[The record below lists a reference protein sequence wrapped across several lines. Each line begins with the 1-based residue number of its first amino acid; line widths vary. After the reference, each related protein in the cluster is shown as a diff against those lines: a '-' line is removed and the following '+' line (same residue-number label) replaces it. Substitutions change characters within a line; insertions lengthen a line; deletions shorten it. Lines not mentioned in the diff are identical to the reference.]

1 MADTK
6 ISDEITASTL
16 DGTEHIPMVQ
26 AGANVKSNPNQIIND
41 KKLLTYDPVDNAI
54 DYPPGTTLLD
64 LDTIGGAPVSSQFVL
79 LATDAALPN
88 ARVLSNSTTN
98 TVNTSVAGQVQI
110 RSVAETGDVTRPAN
124 STINTIANDAVTNA
138 KAANMPANTV
148 KVNNTAADADPADLA
163 LAASQLL
170 GRGSTGDIAPITLG
184 TGLSMSG
191 TTLSSSVTGTGSNS
205 AAFKLRFS
213 TTITQVDPGASY
225 VRLDSATQASAVN
238 MVISITDADANGI
251 TNVLAGIKNNSR
263 VMFKSVDPANSNF
276 LQIKVV
282 SIAIVSGTHYAINY
296 TRTAGKAFANDEYIW
311 MTYSADAGIY
321 LDESEN
327 RIKRSSDGVNIDG
340 PLTVANIADALV
352 STDLDPTVEANDGM
366 TALVLDPGENDANTL
381 IETYPWTLSSSFAK
395 GKLQQVNGRSQLFK
409 TLYPIRV
416 MCPTAGLT
424 WAVTN
429 ASGRT
434 NLNAS
439 GHGLPALATNTYTFL
454 CIKTASTGWVANQLY
469 LINSISGDDVEINT
483 AFTNQASPIFY
494 GVTEQFTV
502 LTFSIPALR
511 LFSSC
516 SGVIETQ
523 VSNTANSKLVVFDIT
538 DGTNTMNVWNPSAA
552 NMASNIGANRYF
564 SFANSKATN
573 VQITSV
579 ISTNLSAA
587 NGATITTGAKT
598 VGAVETSAKFTGRV
612 KVTLATVGEYFE
624 ISNMDFF
631 VTW

>member
-26 AGANVKSNPNQIIND
+26 AGANVKSNPTQIIND
-41 KKLLTYDPVDNAI
+41 RKILTYDPVDNAI

-98 TVNTSVAGQVQI
+98 TVSTAVTGEVQI

-148 KVNNTAADADPADLA
+148 KVNNTASSADPTDLPLTA
-163 LAASQLL
+163 GKL
-170 GRGSTGDIAPITLG
+170 LG
-184 TGLSMSG
+184 TGADGLIAEIGLSGASMVG
-191 TTLSSSVTGTGSNS
+191 TTLTIASSGNGSNS

-213 TTITQVDPGASY
+213 TTTTQVDPGASY

-352 STDLDPTVEANDGM
+352 STDLDPAVEANDGM

-416 MCPTAGLT
+416 MCPTDGLT
-424 WAVTN
+424 WTVANSLGKTKLT
-429 ASGRT
+429 A
-434 NLNAS
+434 A
-439 GHGLPALATNTYTFL
+439 GHGLPALAANTYTFL
-454 CIKTASTGWVANQLY
+454 CAKGGSGWTANTLY

-483 AFTNQASPIFY
+483 AFTSQGSPDFY
-494 GVTEQFTV
+494 AINEQFTV
-502 LTFSIPALR
+502 LSFSIPALR
-511 LFSSC
+511 LFSAC

-579 ISTNLSAA
+579 ISTSLSAA
-587 NGATITTGAKT
+587 NGSTISTGAKT
-598 VGAVETSAKFTGRV
+598 IGGVDTSAKFTGRV

>member
-6 ISDEITASTL
+6 ISLETTASTL

-26 AGANVKSNPNQIIND
+26 SGANVKSNPNQIIND
-41 KKLLTYDPVDNAI
+41 RKILTYDPVDNAI
-54 DYPPGTTLLD
+54 DYPPGTTLLY
-64 LDTIGGAPVSSQFVL
+64 LDTIGGAPVAAQYAVI
-79 LATDAALPN
+79 ATDAALPN

-98 TVNTSVAGQVQI
+98 TVSTAVTGEVQI

-138 KAANMPANTV
+138 KLANMAANTV

-184 TGLSMSG
+184 TGFSMSG

-213 TTITQVDPGASY
+213 TTTTQVDPGASY

-366 TALVLDPGENDANTL
+366 TALVLDPGENDANWL

-395 GKLQQVNGRSQLFK
+395 SKLQQVNGRSQLFK

-416 MCPTAGLT
+416 MCPTDGLT
-424 WAVTN
+424 WTVTN
-429 ASGRT
+429 SLGKTKLTA
-434 NLNAS
+434 A
-439 GHGLPALATNTYTFL
+439 GHGLPALAANTYTFL
-454 CIKTASTGWVANQLY
+454 CAKGGTGWTANTLY

-483 AFTNQASPIFY
+483 AFTSQGSPDFY
-494 GVTEQFTV
+494 AVTEQFTV
-502 LTFSIPALR
+502 LSFSIPALR
-511 LFSSC
+511 LFSAC
-516 SGVIETQ
+516 SGVLETQ
-523 VSNTANSKLVVFDIT
+523 VTNSANSKLAVFEIT
-538 DGTNTMNVWNPSAA
+538 DGTNSMNIWNPSAA
-552 NMASNIGANRYF
+552 NMASVVGSNRYF

-573 VQITSV
+573 VQISNVASTNTNSANGTSV
-579 ISTNLSAA
+579 TA
-587 NGATITTGAKT
+587 AKT
-598 VGAVETSAKFTGRV
+598 VGGVDTSAKFTGRV

>member
-41 KKLLTYDPVDNAI
+41 RKVLTYDPVDNAI

-64 LDTIGGAPVSSQFVL
+64 LDTIGGAPVSAQYAL

-88 ARVLSNSTTN
+88 ALVLSNSTTN
-98 TVNTSVAGQVQI
+98 TINTAVAGQIQI
-110 RSVAETGDVTRPAN
+110 RSVATTGDVTKPAN
-124 STINTIANDAVTNA
+124 STVNTIANDVVTNA
-138 KAANMPANTV
+138 KLANMAANTV

-213 TTITQVDPGASY
+213 TTTTQVDPGASY

-311 MTYSADAGIY
+311 MTYSADAGLY

-327 RIKRSSDGVNIDG
+327 RIKRSSDGVTIDG

-366 TALVLDPGENDANTL
+366 TALVLDPGENDANWL

-395 GKLQQVNGRSQLFK
+395 SKLQQVNGRSQLFK

-416 MCPTAGLT
+416 MCPTDGLT
-424 WAVTN
+424 WTVANSLGKTKLT
-429 ASGRT
+429 A
-434 NLNAS
+434 A
-439 GHGLPALATNTYTFL
+439 GHGLPALAANTYTFL
-454 CIKTASTGWVANQLY
+454 CAKGGTGWTANTLY

-483 AFTNQASPIFY
+483 AFTSQGSPDFY
-494 GVTEQFTV
+494 AVTEQFTV
-502 LTFSIPALR
+502 LSFSIPALR
-511 LFSSC
+511 LFSAC
-516 SGVIETQ
+516 SGVLETQ
-523 VSNTANSKLVVFDIT
+523 VTNSANSKLAVFEIT
-538 DGTNTMNVWNPSAA
+538 DGTNSMNIWNPSAA
-552 NMASNIGANRYF
+552 NMASVVGSNRYF

-573 VQITSV
+573 VQISNVASTNTNSANGTSV
-579 ISTNLSAA
+579 TA
-587 NGATITTGAKT
+587 AKT
-598 VGAVETSAKFTGRV
+598 VGGVDTSAKFTGRV
-612 KVTLATVGEYFE
+612 KVTLATVGEFFE

>member
-26 AGANVKSNPNQIIND
+26 AGANVKSNPTQIIND
-41 KKLLTYDPVDNAI
+41 RKVLTYDPVDNAI

-64 LDTIGGAPVSSQFVL
+64 LDTIGGAPVAAQYAVI
-79 LATDAALPN
+79 ATDAALPN
-88 ARVLSNSTTN
+88 ALVLSNSTTN
-98 TVNTSVAGQVQI
+98 TINTAVAGQIQI
-110 RSVAETGDVTRPAN
+110 RSVATTGDVTKPAN
-124 STINTIANDAVTNA
+124 STVNTIANDVVTNA
-138 KAANMPANTV
+138 KLANMAANTV

-163 LAASQLL
+163 LSASQLL

-311 MTYSADAGIY
+311 MTYSADAGLY

-327 RIKRSSDGVNIDG
+327 RIKRSSDGVTIDG

-366 TALVLDPGENDANTL
+366 TALVLDPGENDANWL

-395 GKLQQVNGRSQLFK
+395 SKLQQVNGRSQLFK

-416 MCPTAGLT
+416 MCPTDGLT
-424 WAVTN
+424 WTVANSLGKTKLT
-429 ASGRT
+429 A
-434 NLNAS
+434 A
-439 GHGLPALATNTYTFL
+439 GHGLPALAANTYTFL
-454 CIKTASTGWVANQLY
+454 CAKGGTGWTANTLY

-483 AFTNQASPIFY
+483 AFTSQGSPDFY
-494 GVTEQFTV
+494 AVTEQFTV
-502 LTFSIPALR
+502 LSFSIPALR
-511 LFSSC
+511 LFSAC
-516 SGVIETQ
+516 SGVLETQ
-523 VSNTANSKLVVFDIT
+523 VTNSANSKLAVFEIT
-538 DGTNTMNVWNPSAA
+538 DGTNSMNIWNPSAA
-552 NMASNIGANRYF
+552 NMASVVGSNRYF

-573 VQITSV
+573 VQISSVASTNTNSANGTSV
-579 ISTNLSAA
+579 TA
-587 NGATITTGAKT
+587 AKT
-598 VGAVETSAKFTGRV
+598 VGAVDTSAKFTGRV

>member
-6 ISDEITASTL
+6 ISLETTASTL

-41 KKLLTYDPVDNAI
+41 RKVLTYDPVDNAI

-64 LDTIGGAPVSSQFVL
+64 LDTIGGAPVAAQYAL

-88 ARVLSNSTTN
+88 ALVLSNSTTN
-98 TVNTSVAGQVQI
+98 TINTAVAGQIQI

-124 STINTIANDAVTNA
+124 STINTIANDSVTNA

-184 TGLSMSG
+184 TGLSMTG

-263 VMFKSVDPANSNF
+263 VLFKSVDPANSNF

-352 STDLDPTVEANDGM
+352 STDLDPAVEANDGM
-366 TALVLDPGENDANTL
+366 TALVLDPGENDANWL

-416 MCPTAGLT
+416 MCPTDGLT
-424 WAVTN
+424 WTVANSLGKTKLT
-429 ASGRT
+429 A
-434 NLNAS
+434 A
-439 GHGLPALATNTYTFL
+439 GHGLPALAANTYTFL
-454 CIKTASTGWVANQLY
+454 CAKGGSGWTANTLY

-483 AFTNQASPIFY
+483 AFTSQGSPDFY
-494 GVTEQFTV
+494 AINEQFTV
-502 LTFSIPALR
+502 LSFSIPALR

-516 SGVIETQ
+516 SGVLETQ
-523 VSNTANSKLVVFDIT
+523 VTNSANSKLAVFEIT
-538 DGTNTMNVWNPSAA
+538 DGTNSMNIWNPSAA
-552 NMASNIGANRYF
+552 NMASVVGSNRYF

-573 VQITSV
+573 VQISNVASTNTNSANGTSV
-579 ISTNLSAA
+579 TA
-587 NGATITTGAKT
+587 AKT
-598 VGAVETSAKFTGRV
+598 VGGVDTSAKFTGRV

>member
-6 ISDEITASTL
+6 ISLETTARTL

-41 KKLLTYDPVDNAI
+41 RKILTYDPVDNAI

-64 LDTIGGAPVSSQFVL
+64 LDTIGGAPVSAQYAL

-98 TVNTSVAGQVQI
+98 TINTAVAGQIQI

-124 STINTIANDAVTNA
+124 STINTIANDSVTNA

-184 TGLSMSG
+184 TGLSMTG

-225 VRLDSATQASAVN
+225 VRLDSATQTSAVN

-276 LQIKVV
+276 LQIKVT

-296 TRTAGKAFANDEYIW
+296 TRTAGKAFANNEYIW

-321 LDESEN
+321 LDESKN

-352 STDLDPTVEANDGM
+352 STDLDPAVEANDGM

-416 MCPTAGLT
+416 MCPTDGLT
-424 WAVTN
+424 WTVANSLGKTKLT
-429 ASGRT
+429 A
-434 NLNAS
+434 A
-439 GHGLPALATNTYTFL
+439 GHGLPALAANTYTFL
-454 CIKTASTGWVANQLY
+454 CAKGGSGWTANTLY
-469 LINSISGDDVEINT
+469 LINSISGNDVEINT
-483 AFTNQASPIFY
+483 AFTSQGSPDFY
-494 GVTEQFTV
+494 AINEQFTV
-502 LTFSIPALR
+502 LSFSIPALR

-516 SGVIETQ
+516 SGVLETQ
-523 VSNTANSKLVVFDIT
+523 VTNSANSKLAVFEIT
-538 DGTNTMNVWNPSAA
+538 NGTNSMNIWNPSAA
-552 NMASNIGANRYF
+552 NMASVVGSNRYF

-573 VQITSV
+573 VQISNVASTNTNSANGTSV
-579 ISTNLSAA
+579 TA
-587 NGATITTGAKT
+587 AKT
-598 VGAVETSAKFTGRV
+598 VGGVDTSAKFTGRV

>member
-41 KKLLTYDPVDNAI
+41 RKVLTYDPVDNAI

-64 LDTIGGAPVSSQFVL
+64 LDTIGGAPVSAQYAL

-88 ARVLSNSTTN
+88 ALVLSNSTTN
-98 TVNTSVAGQVQI
+98 TINTAVAGQIQI

-124 STINTIANDAVTNA
+124 STVNTIANDVVTNA
-138 KAANMPANTV
+138 KLANMAANTV

-311 MTYSADAGIY
+311 MTYSADAGLY

-327 RIKRSSDGVNIDG
+327 RIKRSSDGVTIDG

-366 TALVLDPGENDANTL
+366 TALVLDPGENDANWL

-395 GKLQQVNGRSQLFK
+395 SKLQQVNGRSQLFK

-416 MCPTAGLT
+416 MCPTDGLT
-424 WAVTN
+424 WTVANSLGKTKLT
-429 ASGRT
+429 A
-434 NLNAS
+434 A
-439 GHGLPALATNTYTFL
+439 GHGLPALAANTYTFL
-454 CIKTASTGWVANQLY
+454 CAKGGTGWTANTLY

-483 AFTNQASPIFY
+483 AFTSQGSPDFY
-494 GVTEQFTV
+494 AINEQFTV
-502 LTFSIPALR
+502 LSFSIPALR

-552 NMASNIGANRYF
+552 NMASIIGANRYF

-579 ISTNLSAA
+579 ISTNAVAA

-598 VGAVETSAKFTGRV
+598 VGAVDTSAKFTGRV
-612 KVTLATVGEYFE
+612 KVTLATVGEFFE